1 MAIRTKA
8 EPRPCP
14 RCGEDPVIVKAKGPL
29 KPWRVTCPWLD
40 CDEHASAY
48 GSTEKEAIEK
58 WNRGEVV
65 KE

>member
-8 EPRPCP
+8 EPRPCQC
-14 RCGEDPVIVKAKGPL
+14 CGEDPAIVRTRTGPA
-29 KPWRVTCPWLD
+29 PWRVTCPWLD

-48 GSTEKEAIEK
+48 GSTEREAIDK

-65 KE
+65 